1 MRCGGRGTNAFPKL
15 LIIQMDEMMEN
26 MGEGKD
32 LAQTSE
38 HRDGMKWIQFG
49 KCFYMKRY

>member
-1 MRCGGRGTNAFPKL
+1 MRYRGRGANVLAKL
-15 LIIQMDEMMEN
+15 FIIQMDEMEN

-38 HRDGMKWIQFG
+38 HRNSRKRIQFA
-49 KCFYMKRY
+49 KCFYRKRN